1 MEGMD
6 SSRVRKLLELPRT
19 AEVCMVI
26 SAGKR
31 AKNGIY
37 GERIRFDPALFLFEA

>member
-1 MEGMD
+1 
-6 SSRVRKLLELPRT
+6 
-19 AEVCMVI
+19 VI

-37 GERIRFDPALFLFEA
+37 GEQIRFDPALFLFEV